1 MIRIVSRKVP
11 ISNATAVHM
20 YLRSLTEKVKSQPGF
35 ITSMIF
41 QCRDTDNIFS
51 MSDWESENHWK
62 VWRDSEHRKRIQ
74 REFRRD
80 VQEEHYH
87 AFHHSK
93 TEK

>member
-11 ISNATAVHM
+11 IKNAAAVRV

-35 ITSMIF
+35 ITSVIF

-51 MSDWESENHWK
+51 MTDWESENHWK
-62 VWRDSEHRKRIQ
+62 VWKDSVHRKKIQ
-74 REFRRD
+74 RDFKCD

-87 AFHHSK
+87 TFHHIK